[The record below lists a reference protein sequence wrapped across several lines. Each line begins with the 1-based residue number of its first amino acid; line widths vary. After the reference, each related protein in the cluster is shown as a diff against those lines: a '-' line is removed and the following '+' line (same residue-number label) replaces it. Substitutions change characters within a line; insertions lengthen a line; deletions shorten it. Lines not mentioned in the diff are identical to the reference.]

1 MRLRQMWQNKKVL
14 YKNQSRVDRSA
25 MIETLS
31 SSQNVLPL
39 VLAILTAIGLFFMY
53 LNIRLFI
60 TGRQYRRLMK
70 GTRGAN
76 LEALLK
82 ETLEICEGMQGR
94 LKHLEDGAGSLIAA
108 QEASLQGVG
117 FVRFNAF
124 ADRGDMSF
132 ALALLNRHGDG
143 VVFCCI
149 SSRDDCRLYARQ
161 VVGGVSPVP
170 LSSEEKEAIQEALA
184 AARKR

>member
-1 MRLRQMWQNKKVL
+1 MSSLSPQN
-14 YKNQSRVDRSA
+14 
-25 MIETLS
+25 TLF
-31 SSQNVLPL
+31 LI
-39 VLAILTAIGLFFMY
+39 LAILTVIGLILLI
-53 LNIRLFI
+53 LNIRLFM

-82 ETLEICEGMQGR
+82 ETLEICEGMRGR
-94 LKHLEDGAGSLIAA
+94 LKQLEDGTSGLIAS
-108 QEASLQGVG
+108 QDASLQGVG

-124 ADRGDMSF
+124 SDRGDMSF

-161 VVGGVSPVP
+161 VVHGVSTVP
-170 LSSEEKEAIQEALA
+170 LSNEEKEAIQKALA
-184 AARKR
+184 AAQKH